1 MSEKLSKLVQ
11 WFLYVLL
18 GLTTILGIIFYTNAE
33 ANINLLIYWG
43 YFLLILVTATTLIVS
58 LMGILKNP
66 KASIKLLI
74 ILVGMAVVFF
84 ISYSLSKNTFSS
96 SFLEKQEVTVTT
108 IRIVGAGLFVLYLFG
123 LSAIVAIIYSTVSK
137 IFK

>member
-11 WFLYVLL
+11 WFLYLLL
-18 GLTTILGIIFYTNAE
+18 GLTTILGVIFFFDPE
-33 ANINLLIYWG
+33 ANIDLLIYWG

-58 LMGILKNP
+58 LIGILKNP

-74 ILVGMAVVFF
+74 VLAGMAIVFF

-108 IRIVGAGLFVLYLFG
+108 VRIVGAGLYVLYLFG
-123 LSAIVAIIYSTVSK
+123 LGAILAIIYSTISRV
-137 IFK
+137 FK